1 MRIERSQSITSPRYD
16 LTSERARYHIL
27 LLQSAVSL
35 LHSQPCQLVERKGHP
50 THECHSPTCQ
60 SLSLTHSFVH
70 THMIRCRCSTVRDD
84 QHKPIQSRTGISIGI
99 IITTSDYLRILTHTQ
114 SLLECL
120 CIRLQRYSPI
130 SRSICFIGT
139 LGHGRRFVI
148 E

>member
-16 LTSERARYHIL
+16 ETCLDLTSERAPH
-27 LLQSAVSL
+27 
-35 LHSQPCQLVERKGHP
+35 PCQLVERKGHP

>member
-16 LTSERARYHIL
+16 ETCLDLTSERAPH
-27 LLQSAVSL
+27 
-35 LHSQPCQLVERKGHP
+35 PCQLVERKGHP

-99 IITTSDYLRILTHTQ
+99 IIITTSDYLRILTHTNTVGMLVHQ
-114 SLLECL
+114 TTMLRPNIAINLFHWDS
-120 CIRLQRYSPI
+120 
-130 SRSICFIGT
+130 GT
-139 LGHGRRFVI
+139 RQEVRD
-148 E
+148 